1 VRPHRYLSARRIR
14 GLRIILPG
22 GLGETAVRKE
32 YTEDLEKLKDEVQRM
47 GELAGESA
55 KNAIKALAQRDTE
68 LASRILKENAVID
81 ELEFGI
87 ENRCMRLLALQQ
99 PMASDLRTIGT
110 CMKIITDFDRISDL
124 AGDIAGIVH
133 RIGDEPL
140 AKPLIDVPRMSEIAQ
155 GMIADC
161 IKAFSSG
168 NIEILEDFSERDDV
182 IDALFDQVRRELMIM
197 IGNPRYIANTS
208 HLLFVALHLERIGDH
223 ACNIASRI
231 IYMVTGERRKLE

>member
-1 VRPHRYLSARRIR
+1 M
-14 GLRIILPG
+14 
-22 GLGETAVRKE
+22 AVRKE
-32 YTEDLEKLKDEVQRM
+32 YIEDLEKLKDEVQRM
-47 GELAGESA
+47 GELARESA
-55 KNAIKALAQRDTE
+55 KNAIKALAQRDTA
-68 LASRILKENAVID
+68 LASRISKENAVID
-81 ELEFGI
+81 KLEFGI

-124 AGDIAGIVH
+124 AGDIAEIVH
-133 RIGDEPL
+133 RIGDEPF

-155 GMIADC
+155 GMISDC
-161 IKAFSSG
+161 LTAFSLRDIG
-168 NIEILEDFSERDDV
+168 ILEDSSERDDV
-182 IDALFDQVRRELMIM
+182 IDALFDQVRRELMMIM
-197 IGNPRYIANTS
+197 IENPRCIANAS